1 MKKAFSLFE
10 LILVLLISS
19 IVLIYSLKFAKELQ
33 EEQVLNQKI
42 AVYKIDM
49 NSTKII
55 IEKNLENI
63 LTRLRLDNSTLYL
76 DENILLQNVSSFSI
90 SQNSN
95 ILTVKIVLDDTIS
108 QTWEFKIWKNHLHYF
123 QL

>member
-108 QTWEFKIWKNHLHYF
+108 QTWEFKI
-123 QL
+123 

>member
-19 IVLIYSLKFAKELQ
+19 IILIYSLKFAKELQ
-33 EEQVLNQKI
+33 EEQVLNQRI
-42 AVYKIDM
+42 AVYKIDI

-63 LTRLRLDNSTLYL
+63 ISRLKLDNSTLYL
-76 DENILLQNVSSFSI
+76 DENILLQNVSSFFI

-95 ILTVKIVLDDTIS
+95 ILTVKIVLDNTIS
-108 QTWEFKIWKNHLHYF
+108 QTWEFRI
-123 QL
+123 

>member
-19 IVLIYSLKFAKELQ
+19 IILIYSLKFAKELQ
-33 EEQVLNQKI
+33 EEQILNQRI
-42 AVYKIDM
+42 AVYKIDI

-63 LTRLRLDNSTLYL
+63 ISRLKLDNSTLYL
-76 DENILLQNVSSFSI
+76 DENILLQNVSSFFI

-95 ILTVKIVLDDTIS
+95 ILTVKIVLDNTIS
-108 QTWEFKIWKNHLHYF
+108 QTWEFRI
-123 QL
+123 